1 MDKNSKPS
9 VLLVHSDTAF
19 TQHFQKYLTQH
30 GIAANVAATVE
41 ECLETLTHDKNTPD
55 VVVLQFDLLG
65 QYHKAPSLSEEI
77 SLRYR
82 LPVVLIYRRQ
92 NSELIE
98 VLNNSHSY
106 GLIDQSTA
114 ATPAGLSSIQT
125 ALRLYKV
132 EHRHKLS
139 EEKYRFFF
147 NNIPIAAVVSDTS
160 YTVQEWNSSA
170 AELFGY
176 RRTEAIGKNLIRL
189 LSSSQND
196 KKPAEL
202 QGFLLKSLENRKKSH
217 NYNYDRTKDG
227 RDIFCEWYDLP
238 YKHNGEEYILSVAK
252 DITEEQQLLD
262 ELRDTV
268 IEKEFLLRETNH
280 RVKNSLNMIN
290 SLINL
295 KTGNVEAQYAFA
307 DLKGK
312 IQALSSLYEKLHQ
325 SSDVTEID
333 LQQYVEELLNSLFS
347 TFADYP
353 INLHTELNGIS
364 IDPDTAIPIGLI
376 INEIATNAIKHG
388 FLPEEESWF
397 RVSMDTTNQG
407 SLMVLIVSNSGNPLP
422 RELAIGSTATLGMRL
437 IQTLVEQLQGSLEL
451 SREPHPIYTI
461 RFPRKS

>member
-1 MDKNSKPS
+1 MKPN
-9 VLLVHSDTAF
+9 VLLVHPDTTF
-19 TQHFQKYLTQH
+19 THHFQEYLTQH
-30 GIAANVAATVE
+30 GMAVKTAATVE
-41 ECLETLTHDKNTPD
+41 VSLEKLTQKKNLPD
-55 VVVLQFDLLG
+55 IVVLDFDLQARNHDG
-65 QYHKAPSLSEEI
+65 NSLSEEI
-77 SLRYR
+77 SLQYR
-82 LPVVLIYRRQ
+82 VPVVFVSHRRDA
-92 NSELIE
+92 ELLE
-98 VLNNSHSY
+98 ALNNSHSY
-106 GLIDQSTA
+106 GLIDQAVA
-114 ATPAGLSSIQT
+114 ASPAGISSIHS

-147 NNIPIAAVVSDTS
+147 NNIPIAAVVSDTN

-170 AELFGY
+170 EELFGF

-196 KKPAEL
+196 KQPAEL
-202 QGFLLKSLENRKKSH
+202 QSFLLKSLENRKKSH

-227 RDIFCEWYDLP
+227 RNIFCEWYDLP
-238 YKHNGEEYILSVAK
+238 YQHNGEKYILSVAK
-252 DITEEQQLLD
+252 DITEEKQLLD

-280 RVKNSLNMIN
+280 RVKNSLNMIT

-295 KTGNVEAQYAFA
+295 KTGNTEAQYAFA

-325 SSDVTEID
+325 SSDATEID

-353 INLHTELNGIS
+353 IDLHTDLKSIS

-388 FLPEEESWF
+388 FLPAEESWF
-397 RVSMDTTNQG
+397 RVSMDTANQG
-407 SLMVLIVSNSGNPLP
+407 SLLVLTVENSGNPLP
-422 RELAIGSTATLGMRL
+422 RDLAIGSSKTLGMRL

-451 SREPHPIYTI
+451 TREPYPGYTI